1 MNQNMDY
8 RFSHE
13 RMPKLIVSLAAPA
26 IAAQII
32 NALYNIVDRMY
43 IGQMPGDGTLAL
55 TGVGITFPIIMM
67 VSAFSALIGFGGAP
81 LSSIKLGEGD
91 REGAERILGFCFSML
106 IGCALVL
113 TVLLLPAQNYLLP
126 LFGASPDTMPYASS
140 YLRIYLTGT
149 ISVQLALG
157 MNQFVS
163 AQGFAKTAMFTV
175 CIGAA
180 LNILLDPI
188 LIFGFGLGVRGAA
201 WATVISQTV
210 SAVWVLSFFFLGR
223 SNLRLRVKNMKF
235 EWKIACNVL
244 GLGMSP
250 FIMQSTTSLVQV
262 AFNSSLAY
270 YGGDLYVGAMVILNS
285 VMQFALMP
293 AMGVAQGAQP
303 IIGYNYGSGDHDRV
317 RSAIR
322 YSTFFCVL
330 FSGVVWTLTVFFP
343 PSRFGCSPAAR
354 S

>member
-140 YLRIYLTGT
+140 YLQIYLTGT

-210 SAVWVLSFFFLGR
+210 SAGCCRSF
-223 SNLRLRVKNMKF
+223 S
-235 EWKIACNVL
+235 WAAPTCAC
-244 GLGMSP
+244 
-250 FIMQSTTSLVQV
+250 
-262 AFNSSLAY
+262 
-270 YGGDLYVGAMVILNS
+270 
-285 VMQFALMP
+285 
-293 AMGVAQGAQP
+293 
-303 IIGYNYGSGDHDRV
+303 GSK
-317 RSAIR
+317 
-322 YSTFFCVL
+322 T
-330 FSGVVWTLTVFFP
+330 
-343 PSRFGCSPAAR
+343 
-354 S
+354 